1 MGKKQIKMLE
11 ICTYIVYGLAFI
23 VNLLVTIN
31 TKDMN
36 RGALCVWIINSTIM
50 FTLYRNEEKMGD
62 TRVGW
67 RDELLELQSNLIN
80 SQARTIKY
88 LYEKNKENK
97 DESI

>member
-11 ICTYIVYGLAFI
+11 ICTYIVYVFAFI
-23 VNLLVTIN
+23 VNLLVTIH

-36 RGALCVWIINSTIM
+36 KGVLCVWIINTTIM

-62 TRVGW
+62 RRVAW

-80 SQARTIKY
+80 SQTRTIKY

>member
-1 MGKKQIKMLE
+1 MKKKQIKMLE
-11 ICTYIVYGLAFI
+11 ICTYIIYSFAFVI
-23 VNLLVTIN
+23 NLLVTIR

-36 RGALCVWIINSTIM
+36 RGELCWWIINTTIM

-62 TRVGW
+62 KRVAW

-80 SQARTIKY
+80 SQAIAIKY
-88 LYEKNKENK
+88 LYEKDKVNK